1 MRNRGDA
8 HDRDASVRARGREGI
23 GGDGGS
29 TCARMSKRAAEPP
42 PPEPALARAVT
53 VRASECRGRG
63 GGRGGTAVRRAA
75 AAAATALSRWRSVS
89 PFPLRSPARPA
100 CARSRAAAGRTEV
113 PREDGDG
120 APDDRR
126 GGRGGRG
133 PRSPPAGLAE
143 VFRRCILPVLAV
155 TPTVT
160 LNLTLTINV
169 IHQWLPSPSF
179 YQCPPGRRVTHVG
192 RGANIR
198 PSVPPLAAAAS

>member
-1 MRNRGDA
+1 M
-8 HDRDASVRARGREGI
+8 
-23 GGDGGS
+23 DGGGANGVVRPVQAVPGS
-29 TCARMSKRAAEPP
+29 RTEPP
-42 PPEPALARAVT
+42 LARRT
-53 VRASECRGRG
+53 PCGISS
-63 GGRGGTAVRRAA
+63 
-75 AAAATALSRWRSVS
+75 L
-89 PFPLRSPARPA
+89 PH
-100 CARSRAAAGRTEV
+100 SRAHSARTTEV